1 MSYPKVWGIAKGST
15 FYVEFVLHDES
26 SLNNSLIFF
35 TGQAG
40 QQGMGSDYLA
50 LGLSQGIY
58 SLVFVV
64 FILLE
69 NEF

>member
-15 FYVEFVLHDES
+15 FYID
-26 SLNNSLIFF
+26 
-35 TGQAG
+35 GQAG